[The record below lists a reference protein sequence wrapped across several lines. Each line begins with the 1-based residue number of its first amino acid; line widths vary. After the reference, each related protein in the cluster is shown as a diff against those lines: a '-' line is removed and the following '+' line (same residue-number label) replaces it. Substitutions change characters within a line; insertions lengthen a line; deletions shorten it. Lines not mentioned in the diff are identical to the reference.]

1 VTDILDDFD
10 AIDNEIAA
18 DRGARLRAANTLA
31 ADRDPEQYGRANAIA
46 DRRGLPVDVVADNLP
61 DFEQREQAEELDALA
76 QRAPEVGSF
85 LSDPRRLALAK
96 DDTGTLER
104 LAGALRVGPTS
115 AQGER
120 TWGEFFSDL
129 GTSTRMMGR
138 EGIASLGTAPRDA
151 VNWINSAVNAD
162 AARLAGLFGKKP
174 SAMIPMQESLF
185 GFEPALR
192 RATDEVN
199 AQDRERLSFTQ
210 AAQER
215 DRPETLTGTLGWY
228 AKNPGLIATDAA
240 GAAGYMAAGGIVP
253 GKTQLTIAAQALGQA
268 SGAVE
273 QVRQRLIEKGLT
285 EQEARAAAANVFGPA
300 LAIGIA
306 APNVVPG
313 GASLER
319 LIGGEVAKTAASRF
333 GRVAAPLV
341 GEPIAEGGEESAI
354 QLAQNL
360 TADDPASRGVGGAF
374 GMGAVLGFGMA
385 LPPAVA
391 GARSNPAQDREMLAE
406 VGRLARS
413 ITGHD
418 RLRAITKAAAQSALA
433 KRSPADA
440 EAFARQVGGE
450 GSVYLKADEALVLF
464 QDDRGAL
471 VDLVGGQDALD
482 EQLATGDIEIPMAR
496 WVARVAQRP
505 NADELVRHARTDADG
520 LSPVEIE
527 RLDAQAADYAA
538 HGTDDAAADR
548 AAPESPD
555 ARERVTQ
562 DVAGQLVA
570 TGRYSPERAEA
581 QGKLWGAAFTRL
593 GQMAGVDGFEL
604 YQRHMAG
611 IGTGGADPRT
621 ARRWSGGGRLD
632 AALTAARSPDTLPQG
647 RGPRLTTWLVNA
659 GGVQDQGG
667 ELRGFDAGKQR
678 PGLVSRTGLT
688 QDRAR
693 ELAAESGF
701 LPADSDLADFLDLI
715 DRDLRNG
722 DVFSEALADQSV
734 QELAAE
740 VAEIRAA
747 MDADPAIRDMPRD
760 QFEALTNQQVAEM
773 LFGRSFDQAPLTD
786 ISKAL
791 LERWAADPDA
801 LLAQYAALED
811 ADGGRALDTD
821 LFRELSPEYVANRKL
836 SGAIHAAASQI
847 MRERYA
853 QLLAEPVAEGRT
865 ATVLFTAGGGGS
877 GKSTA
882 RKKVMGK
889 RNDDITVDGTLS
901 NYDRSHAEIEA
912 ALGSGRDVVISFVF
926 RDPVLAWDASLTRGA
941 KPNARTVPNWALAE
955 AHAKAPGVIRQLAKD
970 YADDPRVK
978 IVAIDNDGRIDD
990 AHEIAV
996 ESVPEVPNEQDLKAA
1011 FDRFAR
1017 QALETGAIGE
1027 GHYQALVEAKPSRGA
1042 VRPSPEAGPARE
1054 DRDAITQDPA
1064 AGGVS
1069 ASGDRTLL
1077 QRAVDGVRSL
1087 FQSQRPSVPRGQ
1099 IAIAPDRSMRIDVL
1113 EKADAS
1119 TFLHESGHFFLE
1131 VMRDIVAD
1139 QQATP
1144 EAQTQG
1150 AAILEWLG
1158 VASFDAIETEHHEK
1172 FARGFEQY
1180 LGEGKAPSLELQTV
1194 FAQFKAWILGV
1205 YRTLQGLNVELTDD
1219 ARAMFDRLL
1228 ASDEEVEA
1236 AQIRQGMAPLAMNPT
1251 EARGLGLT
1259 DKQFADYQAMTA
1271 AATEEARAEVM
1282 QKLVAAQRREA
1293 ARWWKQERAAVRAE
1307 VDAAY
1312 EATPAVRALRILNG
1326 AQTMDGAPV
1335 PEALAGMKLDRA
1347 ALVAQY
1353 GDAYLKR
1360 LGRTYA
1366 KAGGV
1371 SPDMAAAMLGFSS
1384 GDALVTALANVPDT
1398 LARVDAEVD
1407 AIMRERHGDP
1417 MTDGTIAEVAMDAAH
1432 NTRRVQVMQFELDLL
1447 AKLAGQPVPTAREL
1461 RALAERIVAG
1471 KTPRTLTPN
1480 NYLAAERRAA
1490 RDATKAA
1497 AKGAYGEAL
1506 VAKRQQALNAALYRV
1521 ARDASERAEATIRY
1535 LRKAAS
1541 DKTRER
1547 VGKQAGKPYVDAL
1560 DALLE
1565 GHEVAPVS
1573 GREVAR
1579 RASLR
1584 EWVAR
1589 VQADGS
1595 NTAVTEALLARVESE
1610 RVTNLADLTVAD
1622 LAELREAVE
1631 NLLHLARVKNRLLSA
1646 KGEREWE
1653 DAKAELVAQL
1663 ERQAPRHG
1671 RGAVSDADRNAF
1683 SLVADYYAA
1692 GANWLLQPETV
1703 IEWLDGGT
1711 TGPFH
1716 DLLWDIANRA
1726 EERQTALN
1734 RQVGEKLQAALDAMP
1749 AGERKRLDQRWRIE
1763 SLDADVSGHSIL
1775 SALLNMGN
1783 AGNRDKLLRGGRVLG
1798 DAIVPFTEE
1807 QLAEMFSKLTVAQAR
1822 LVQDVWDAVNSLWP
1836 EVVALEERLNGITPE
1851 KIEAQQFTV
1860 ITRDGAVPL
1869 RGGYFPA
1876 MYDPKGARAGQFSAD
1891 EQAQRVLAGQTP
1903 IKASTSKGHT
1913 EARTDYV
1920 APLLLDYHAVLTRHL
1935 DGVIGDI
1942 AYREVLRQ
1950 FYRVLGDPDIR
1961 RMIDNRVGDGA
1972 AKGVQK
1978 ALERGVT
1985 GNFALA
1991 GPLFGPLQGAADKG
2005 MTNISSAAL
2014 GFRVPLA
2021 LANIVTSPIMAT
2033 ARVKKRFLI
2042 SGFADYYGGGINPVA
2057 NMRRNAAAIHAL
2069 SPMMAQRAEAR
2080 TVELRSIVATL
2091 RGQRGFRAKMI
2102 ELAMSVH
2109 QWIVPLAEN
2118 AIWLSAYKQTQAGG
2132 SDMREAA
2139 NAADKAIRQT
2149 QTKHSAKDLSMAEGG
2164 YMRPL
2169 MQFAGPLVIINNRLQ
2184 ESGLRGLRGDVKSR
2198 TQALGVWLA
2207 MAAGGAWV
2215 FELMMGRGADDEDDD
2230 GDTDAKDWI
2239 QWAATK
2245 LALMPFAAIPLVR
2258 DVAGYADQ
2266 GFMRGT
2272 PLAEAGKSLV
2282 DFGKQAWA
2290 GGIAGIDDSFEAM
2303 GGDFVDESEF
2313 DPERAA
2319 RSTLNAAGAVTG
2331 VPSNQLWRTGTYLM
2345 EVGTGD
2351 HVPENPAADAYYLLQ
2366 GPPKE

>member
-1 VTDILDDFD
+1 MTEYDFD
-10 AIDNEIAA
+10 ALDAEYRQERA
-18 DRGARLRAANTLA
+18 ARLRAANTLA
-31 ADRDPEQYGRANAIA
+31 AARDPDQYGRANAIA
-46 DRRGLPVDVVADNLP
+46 DRRGLPVDVVADNLG
-61 DFEQREQAEELDALA
+61 DFEQRERADELDALA
-76 QRAPEVGSF
+76 GRQPEIGAF

-96 DDTGTLER
+96 DDTGPLEK
-104 LAGALRVGPTS
+104 LAGALRVGPTT
-115 AQGER
+115 ATHER

-129 GTSTRMMGR
+129 GISARTMGR
-138 EGIASLGTAPRDA
+138 EAIASLGTAPRDA
-151 VNWINSAVNAD
+151 MNWINASINAD
-162 AARLAGLFGKKP
+162 ASRLAGLFGAKP

-192 RATDEVN
+192 RTTDEIN
-199 AQDRERLSFTQ
+199 AQDRERLSF
-210 AAQER
+210 AQTADESG
-215 DRPETLTGTLGWY
+215 RPDDLAGTLGWY
-228 AKNPGLIATDAA
+228 AKNPGLLGTDAA

-253 GKTQLTIAAQALGQA
+253 GKTQLTIATQALGQA

-273 QVRQRLIEKGLT
+273 QVRQRLVEKGLS
-285 EQEARAAAANVFGPA
+285 ESDARAAAANVFGPA

-319 LIGGEVAKTAASRF
+319 LIGREVAKGAASRV
-333 GRVAAPLV
+333 GRVAVPLV
-341 GEPIAEGGEESAI
+341 GEPLAEGGEEAAI

-360 TADDPASRGVGGAF
+360 ASNDPAGQGVGGAF
-374 GMGAVLGFGMA
+374 GMGAALGFGMA
-385 LPPAVA
+385 LPPAIA
-391 GARSNPAQDREMLAE
+391 GARSSAAQGSETLSEIGRIAE
-406 VGRLARS
+406 SIRS
-413 ITGHD
+413 HD
-418 RLRAITKAAAQSALA
+418 RLQAITEAAAQSALA
-433 KRSPADA
+433 RRSPADA

-450 GSVYLKADEALVLF
+450 GSVYLKADDALVLF

-471 VDLVGGQDALD
+471 AELVGGEQALT
-482 EQLATGDIEIPMAR
+482 EQVATGDVEIPMAR

-505 NADELVRHARTDADG
+505 NADELVRHARTEIDG

-527 RLDAQAADYAA
+527 ALDAQAAEYAA
-538 HGTDDAAADR
+538 RGTDEAAAQKAD
-548 AAPESPD
+548 PGKPD
-555 ARERVTQ
+555 ARAQVAQ
-562 DVAGQLVA
+562 DVTGQLVA

-593 GQMAGVDGFEL
+593 GEMAGTDPMAL
-604 YQRHMAG
+604 YQRHMGGIETAG
-611 IGTGGADPRT
+611 APSLIGRATTGVRKLFQGPALVSLDGREIAEEITGANSVEVARDWFKSNLQGKVITRPGFGDVRVSSKSFKELRRGMRMNPAKVRALPAIPAIIERGEYEGRT
-621 ARRWSGGGRLD
+621 ELHKERRDRFVAFHTFTGTVEVGGGERVSGRVLVGED
-632 AALTAARSPDTLPQG
+632 AEGNLLYDLFVNEEPPAEPGERAPEAEGSAAPENRYEQS
-647 RGPRLTTWLVNA
+647 
-659 GGVQDQGG
+659 
-667 ELRGFDAGKQR
+667 
-678 PGLVSRTGLT
+678 
-688 QDRAR
+688 
-693 ELAAESGF
+693 LA
-701 LPADSDLADFLDLI
+701 P
-715 DRDLRNG
+715 
-722 DVFSEALADQSV
+722 
-734 QELAAE
+734 
-740 VAEIRAA
+740 
-747 MDADPAIRDMPRD
+747 
-760 QFEALTNQQVAEM
+760 
-773 LFGRSFDQAPLTD
+773 
-786 ISKAL
+786 
-791 LERWAADPDA
+791 
-801 LLAQYAALED
+801 D
-811 ADGGRALDTD
+811 ADGVN
-821 LFRELSPEYVANRKL
+821 FSV
-836 SGAIHAAASQI
+836 SG
-847 MRERYA
+847 
-853 QLLAEPVAEGRT
+853 G
-865 ATVLFTAGGGGS
+865 
-877 GKSTA
+877 
-882 RKKVMGK
+882 
-889 RNDDITVDGTLS
+889 
-901 NYDRSHAEIEA
+901 
-912 ALGSGRDVVISFVF
+912 
-926 RDPVLAWDASLTRGA
+926 
-941 KPNARTVPNWALAE
+941 
-955 AHAKAPGVIRQLAKD
+955 KAP
-970 YADDPRVK
+970 
-978 IVAIDNDGRIDD
+978 
-990 AHEIAV
+990 
-996 ESVPEVPNEQDLKAA
+996 
-1011 FDRFAR
+1011 
-1017 QALETGAIGE
+1017 
-1027 GHYQALVEAKPSRGA
+1027 
-1042 VRPSPEAGPARE
+1042 
-1054 DRDAITQDPA
+1054 
-1064 AGGVS
+1064 
-1069 ASGDRTLL
+1069 
-1077 QRAVDGVRSL
+1077 
-1087 FQSQRPSVPRGQ
+1087 PRGQ
-1099 IAIAPDRSMRIDVL
+1099 ITIAPDRSMSISLL

-1119 TFLHESGHFFLE
+1119 TFLHESAHFFLE

-1139 QQATP
+1139 PNASP
-1144 EAQTQG
+1144 EATSQG
-1150 AAILEWLG
+1150 EAILQWLG
-1158 VASFDAIETEHHEK
+1158 VESFDAIETEHHEK

-1205 YRTLQGLNVELTDD
+1205 YRTLKGLNVELTDD

-1228 ASDEEVEA
+1228 ASDEEVEL
-1236 AQIRQGMAPLAMNPT
+1236 AQVRQGMEPMVGTPDD
-1251 EARGLGLT
+1251 ARALGLT
-1259 DKQFADYQAMTA
+1259 DAQFASYQAMLVD
-1271 AATEEARAEVM
+1271 ATEEARAEVM

-1293 ARWWKQERAAVRAE
+1293 TRWWKEERAAVRAE

-1326 AQTMDGAPV
+1326 AQTFGGAPV
-1335 PEALAGMKLDRA
+1335 PEGLAGMKLDRG

-1371 SPDMAAAMLGFSS
+1371 HPDLAAAKLGFTS
-1384 GDALVTALANVPDT
+1384 GDALVNALANVTDT

-1417 MTDGTIAEVAMDAAH
+1417 MADGSIAEVAMDAAH
-1432 NTRRVQVMQFELDLL
+1432 NAKRVQALQFELDTL
-1447 AKLAGQPVPTAREL
+1447 AKLAQRPAPTAREL
-1461 RALAERIVAG
+1461 RALAERIVLG
-1471 KTPRTLTPN
+1471 KTARTLRPN
-1480 NYLAAERRAA
+1480 DYLAAERRAA
-1490 RDATKAA
+1490 REAMKAA
-1497 AKGAYGEAL
+1497 AKGDYAAAL
-1506 VAKRQQALNAALYRV
+1506 EAKRQQALNAALYRQ
-1521 ARDASERAEATIRY
+1521 ARDAAERAESTIHY
-1535 LRKAAS
+1535 LRKAAT

-1573 GREVAR
+1573 GRELAR

-1595 NTAVTEALLARVESE
+1595 STAVSEELLARVESE
-1610 RVTNLADLTVAD
+1610 RVTNLADLTLAD
-1622 LAELREAVE
+1622 LADLREAVE

-1653 DAKAELVAQL
+1653 DAKAELVERL
-1663 ERQAPRHG
+1663 ERQAPKYG
-1671 RGAVSDADRNAF
+1671 RGAVSDADRKIMQTMREH
-1683 SLVADYYAA
+1683 YAA
-1692 GANWLLQPETV
+1692 GATWLLHPETV

-1716 DLLWDIANRA
+1716 ELLWDVANRA
-1726 EERQTALN
+1726 EEQQTRLN
-1734 RQVGEKLQAALDAMP
+1734 RQVGAKLQAALDALP
-1749 AGERKRLDQRWRIE
+1749 KDERKALDQRWRIE
-1763 SLDADVSGHSIL
+1763 SLGADVSGHSIL

-1783 AGNRDKLLRGGRVLG
+1783 TGNRDKLLRGGRVLG
-1798 DAIVPFTEE
+1798 DSIVPFTEE
-1807 QLAEMFSKLTVAQAR
+1807 QLAEMFSKLTAGQAR

-1851 KIEAQQFTV
+1851 KIEAQAFTV
-1860 ITRDGAVPL
+1860 MTRDGPVPL
-1869 RGGYFPA
+1869 RGGYYPA

-1913 EARTDYV
+1913 EARTDYA

-1950 FYRVLGDPDIR
+1950 FYRILGDADIR
-1961 RMIDNRVGDGA
+1961 RMIDNRIGDGA

-1991 GPLFGPLQGAADKG
+1991 GPLFGPLQGVADKG

-2021 LANIVTSPIMAT
+2021 LANVVTAPIMAT
-2033 ARVKKRFLI
+2033 ARVKKRFLLA
-2042 SGFADYYGGGINPVA
+2042 GFADYYGGGVNPVA

-2069 SPMMAQRAEAR
+2069 SPMMATRAEAR

-2091 RGQRGFRAKMI
+2091 RGERGLRAKMI

-2118 AIWLSAYKQTQAGG
+2118 AIWLSAYKQAQAAGA
-2132 SDMREAA
+2132 SMEDAR

-2207 MAAGGAWV
+2207 MAAGGAWI
-2215 FELMMGRGADDEDDD
+2215 FELMMGRGPDDEDED

-2245 LALMPFAAIPLVR
+2245 LALMPFAAIPIVR

-2290 GGIAGIDDSFEAM
+2290 GSIAGIDASFEAM
-2303 GGDFVDESEF
+2303 GGDFVDEAEF
-2313 DPERAA
+2313 GPARAA
-2319 RSTLNAAGAVTG
+2319 RGAVNAAGVATG
-2331 VPSNQLWRTGTYLM
+2331 VPSNQLWRTGSYLM

-2351 HVPENPAADAYYLLQ
+2351 HVPDNPAADAYYLLQ
-2366 GPPKE
+2366 GRPKE